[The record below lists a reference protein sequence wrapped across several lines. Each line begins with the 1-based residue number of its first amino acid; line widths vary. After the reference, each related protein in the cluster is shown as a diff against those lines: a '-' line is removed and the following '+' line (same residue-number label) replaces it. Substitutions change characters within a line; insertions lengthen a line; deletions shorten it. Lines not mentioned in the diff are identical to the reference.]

1 MKAAKRWA
9 LLAGFL
15 LPIGIATFTATNAD
29 PGISVRSEQV
39 DSLRRYKGNVVRGGN
54 GYYII
59 LNFQL
64 DIKHPERISVGDR
77 RSYPIYGKIKVKG
90 LEGSIHNG
98 NGIKSTRGF
107 SLSEDNQTLLVD
119 MEAFKNEKGPFS
131 ASVYVIGEITDI
143 QAGMTEV
150 TIGNT
155 QYYFEK
161 KEER

>member
-9 LLAGFL
+9 LFAGFL

-64 DIKHPERISVGDR
+64 DIKHPERITVGDR

-161 KEER
+161 EER

>member
-1 MKAAKRWA
+1 MRAAKRWA
-9 LLAGFL
+9 IFAGFL
-15 LPIGIATFTATNAD
+15 VPIGIATFMATNTD
-29 PGISVRSEQV
+29 PGITVRSEQV
-39 DSLRRYKGNVVRGGN
+39 DSLRRFKGNIVRGGN
-54 GYYII
+54 GYYVI

-64 DIKHPERISVGDR
+64 DIKHPERIAVGDR
-77 RSYPIYGKIKVKG
+77 RAYPIYGKIKVKG

-98 NGIKSTRGF
+98 KGIKTTTGF

-119 MEAFKNEKGPFS
+119 MEAFKNEQGPFS

-161 KEER
+161 EER

>member
-1 MKAAKRWA
+1 MRAAKRWA
-9 LLAGFL
+9 IFAGFL
-15 LPIGIATFTATNAD
+15 LPIGIATFTAVNTD

-39 DSLRRYKGNVVRGGN
+39 DSLRRFKGNIVRGGS
-54 GYYII
+54 GYYVI

-107 SLSEDNQTLLVD
+107 SLSEDNQILLVD

-161 KEER
+161 EER

>member
-1 MKAAKRWA
+1 MRAAKRWA
-9 LLAGFL
+9 IFAGFL
-15 LPIGIATFTATNAD
+15 VPIGIATFTATNMD

-39 DSLRRYKGNVVRGGN
+39 DSLRRFKGNIVRGGN
-54 GYYII
+54 GYYVI

-64 DIKHPERISVGDR
+64 DIKHPERIAVGDR
-77 RSYPIYGKIKVKG
+77 RAYPIYGKIKVKG

-98 NGIKSTRGF
+98 KGVKTTTGF

-119 MEAFKNEKGPFS
+119 MEAFKHEKGPFS

-161 KEER
+161 EER

>member
-1 MKAAKRWA
+1 MRAAKRWA
-9 LLAGFL
+9 IIAGFL
-15 LPIGIATFTATNAD
+15 VPIGIATFTATNMD

-39 DSLRRYKGNVVRGGN
+39 DSLRRFKGNIVRGGN
-54 GYYII
+54 GYYVI

-64 DIKHPERISVGDR
+64 DIKHPERITVGDR

-98 NGIKSTRGF
+98 KGVKTTTGF

-119 MEAFKNEKGPFS
+119 MEAFKHEKGPFS

-161 KEER
+161 EER

>member
-1 MKAAKRWA
+1 MRAAKRWA
-9 LLAGFL
+9 IFAGFL
-15 LPIGIATFTATNAD
+15 VPIGIATFTATNMD

-39 DSLRRYKGNVVRGGN
+39 DSLRRFKGNIVRGGN
-54 GYYII
+54 GYYVI

-64 DIKHPERISVGDR
+64 DIKHPERITVGDR

-98 NGIKSTRGF
+98 KGVKTTTGF

-119 MEAFKNEKGPFS
+119 MEAFKHEKGPFS

-161 KEER
+161 EER

>member
-1 MKAAKRWA
+1 MKVAKRWA
-9 LLAGFL
+9 IFAGFL
-15 LPIGIATFTATNAD
+15 VPIGIATFTATQTD

-39 DSLRRYKGNVVRGGN
+39 DSLRRFKGNVVRGGN
-54 GYYII
+54 GYYVI

-64 DIKHPERISVGDR
+64 DIKHPERIAVGDR

-98 NGIKSTRGF
+98 KGVKTTTGF

-119 MEAFKNEKGPFS
+119 MEAFKHEKAPFS

-161 KEER
+161 EER

>member
-1 MKAAKRWA
+1 MRAAKRWA
-9 LLAGFL
+9 IFAGFL
-15 LPIGIATFTATNAD
+15 VPIGIATFTATNMD

-39 DSLRRYKGNVVRGGN
+39 DSLRRFKGNIVRGGN
-54 GYYII
+54 GYYVI

-64 DIKHPERISVGDR
+64 DIKHPERITVGDR

-98 NGIKSTRGF
+98 KGVKTMTGF

-119 MEAFKNEKGPFS
+119 MEAFKHEKGPFS

-161 KEER
+161 EER